1 MYNNKI
7 KILSAL
13 VFVFWVVGFLIF
25 DLGLIIH
32 IALLL
37 ATIILIIG
45 VIKEK

>member
-7 KILSAL
+7 KILAAL
-13 VFVFWVVGFLIF
+13 LFVFWAIGFLIF

-32 IALLL
+32 VALLF
-37 ATIILIIG
+37 ATITLIVG